1 MSQRGLFS
9 FYPVRSTEPS
19 FNSTVGAT
27 SNFFAFESSD
37 TNRLWQGPSGRA
49 VRISSKAS
57 NDYSVVFGTTT
68 AVATSSGG
76 ILILGGTVE
85 TFRMEPGN
93 THIAVVSS
101 TDVSVNVTLGY
112 GM

>member
-19 FNSTVGAT
+19 FNSTVAGA
-27 SNFFAFESSD
+27 NAFFALESTA
-37 TNRLWQGPSGRA
+37 TNRVWQGPSGRA
-49 VRISSKAS
+49 VRLSSKAAD
-57 NDYSVVFGTTT
+57 DYSVVFGTTT
-68 AVATSSGG
+68 AVATSSGA

-85 TFRMEPGN
+85 TFRLEAGN
-93 THIAVVSS
+93 THIAIVSS